1 MRVATQNTYDSVLL
15 DLQRAQSRQAT
26 AQTQL
31 SSERK
36 AADLGGF
43 GREAETVVSFQA
55 ISIRIQGFMSTG
67 ESVTSRLE
75 TQDLALG
82 RFADALQLA
91 RKAIADTVATGRP
104 DTLMFALQG
113 HLTDAVEALNMNH
126 EGKPLF
132 GGAQIDS
139 APVAVTKMTDLTN
152 VAFGPW
158 FRNDQIKQVSRID
171 ENTNVETGMLASD
184 LGQRSLDAFK
194 AVQTFHESVDGLGNP
209 NALTGTSLTPAQDQF
224 LRDVLQQ
231 FDAAIQQVTSDTA
244 RNGSLQSRVKDVLDG
259 HQARSDAIDGL
270 IEGKVGVD
278 KAEAIVRLQQAQ
290 VAVQASAQV
299 LSQLRGVSLLDYLR

>member
-1 MRVATQNTYDSVLL
+1 MRVATQNTYDSALL
-15 DLQRAQSRQAT
+15 DLQRAQSRKAT
-26 AQTQL
+26 AESQL

-36 AADLGGF
+36 ADDLSGF
-43 GREAETVVSFQA
+43 GRESETVVSFQA
-55 ISIRIQGFMSTG
+55 VSVRIQGFMTAG
-67 ESVTSRLE
+67 EAVSARLT

-91 RKAIADTVATGRP
+91 RNAIADTVATGRP

-113 HLTDAVEALNMNH
+113 HMTDAIEALNMNH

-132 GGAQIDS
+132 GGAQID
-139 APVAVTKMTDLTN
+139 APPVAVAKMADLTN
-152 VAFGPW
+152 AAFGPW
-158 FRNDQIKQVSRID
+158 FRNDQVKQVSRID

-184 LGQRSLDAFK
+184 LGQKALDAFK
-194 AVQTFHESVDGLGNP
+194 AVQAFHESVDGAGNP
-209 NALTGTSLTPAQDQF
+209 NALTGTSLTAGQDQF

-231 FDAAIQQVTSDTA
+231 FDAAIQQVTGDNA
-244 RNGSLQSRVKDVLDG
+244 RNGALQSRVKGVMDG
-259 HQARSDAIDGL
+259 HEARSTALDGL
-270 IEGKVGVD
+270 IEDKVGVD
-278 KAEAIVRLQQAQ
+278 KAEAISRLQQAQ